1 MIQELRVLIATHGYE
16 KVHAGLQE
24 CMRQDYEFLTRMF
37 APVEAQAQAQPQV
50 QPQAQLQAQVQ
61 PQPQVQPQ
69 AEPDQQSEPLT
80 AAKVKNMKV
89 TVKKAVVEVP
99 PVPIQVVPVP
109 VQEQEQQS
117 QPDPSKFRSP
127 AEVKEFQRQAVE
139 KKHLELE
146 AQGIS
151 SVSILTK
158 ENLKKWIEE
167 EGNTYAWVAREKAG
181 CSEEEVSAIAKSFGI
196 LSRASKKRGMLIAQ
210 KKKQQQSSS

>member
-1 MIQELRVLIATHGYE
+1 MIQELRALIATHGYE

-37 APVEAQAQAQPQV
+37 VPVQLQVQPQV
-50 QPQAQLQAQVQ
+50 QPQVQVLAPQTQVLAPQTQVQPQVLAPQ
-61 PQPQVQPQ
+61 PQPQV
-69 AEPDQQSEPLT
+69 EPEPLT

-89 TVKKAVVEVP
+89 TVKKAIVEAP
-99 PVPIQVVPVP
+99 TQAEP
-109 VQEQEQQS
+109 VQEQE
-117 QPDPSKFRSP
+117 PSKFRSP
-127 AEVKEFQRQAVE
+127 AEVKEYQRQAVE

-151 SVSILTK
+151 SSSILTK
-158 ENLKKWIEE
+158 ENLMKWIDE

-181 CSEEEVSAIAKSFGI
+181 CSEEEVSTIAKSFGI

>member
-1 MIQELRVLIATHGYE
+1 MIQELRALIATHGYE

-37 APVEAQAQAQPQV
+37 VPVQVQV
-50 QPQAQLQAQVQ
+50 QPQVQ
-61 PQPQVQPQ
+61 PQPQVLAPQTQVQPQ
-69 AEPDQQSEPLT
+69 PQVLAPQTQPQVEPEPLT

-89 TVKKAVVEVP
+89 TVKKAIVEAP
-99 PVPIQVVPVP
+99 TQAEP
-109 VQEQEQQS
+109 VQEQE
-117 QPDPSKFRSP
+117 PSKFRSP

-151 SVSILTK
+151 SSSILTK
-158 ENLKKWIEE
+158 ENLMKWIDE

-181 CSEEEVSAIAKSFGI
+181 CSEEEVSTIAKSFGI

-210 KKKQQQSSS
+210 KKKQQQPSS

>member
-1 MIQELRVLIATHGYE
+1 MIQELRALIATHGYE

-37 APVEAQAQAQPQV
+37 VPV
-50 QPQAQLQAQVQ
+50 QLQLEPQTQVQ

-69 AEPDQQSEPLT
+69 VLAPQPQVQPQVLAPQTQPQVEPEPLT

-89 TVKKAVVEVP
+89 TVKKAVVEP
-99 PVPIQVVPVP
+99 PTQAEP
-109 VQEQEQQS
+109 VQEQE
-117 QPDPSKFRSP
+117 PSKFRSP

-151 SVSILTK
+151 SSSILTK
-158 ENLKKWIEE
+158 ENLTKWIDE

-181 CSEEEVSAIAKSFGI
+181 CSEEEVSTIAKSFGI

>member
-1 MIQELRVLIATHGYE
+1 MIQELRALIATHGYE

-37 APVEAQAQAQPQV
+37 VPVQLQV
-50 QPQAQLQAQVQ
+50 QPQTQVQ
-61 PQPQVQPQ
+61 PQPQVLAPQTQVQPQ
-69 AEPDQQSEPLT
+69 PQPQVEPEPLT

-89 TVKKAVVEVP
+89 TVKKAIVEAP
-99 PVPIQVVPVP
+99 TQAEP
-109 VQEQEQQS
+109 VQEQE
-117 QPDPSKFRSP
+117 PSKFRSP
-127 AEVKEFQRQAVE
+127 AEVKEYQRQAVE

-151 SVSILTK
+151 SSSILTK
-158 ENLKKWIEE
+158 ENLMKWIDE

-181 CSEEEVSAIAKSFGI
+181 CSEEEVSTIAKSFGI

>member
-1 MIQELRVLIATHGYE
+1 MIQELRALIATHGYE

-37 APVEAQAQAQPQV
+37 VPVQLQV
-50 QPQAQLQAQVQ
+50 QPQTQVQ
-61 PQPQVQPQ
+61 PQPQVLAPQTQVQPQ
-69 AEPDQQSEPLT
+69 TQPQVEPEPLT

-89 TVKKAVVEVP
+89 TVKKAIVEAP
-99 PVPIQVVPVP
+99 TQAEP
-109 VQEQEQQS
+109 VQEQE
-117 QPDPSKFRSP
+117 PSKFRSP
-127 AEVKEFQRQAVE
+127 AEVKEYQRQAVE

-151 SVSILTK
+151 SSSILTK
-158 ENLKKWIEE
+158 ENLMKWIDE

-181 CSEEEVSAIAKSFGI
+181 CSEEEVSTIAKSFGI